1 MSPVRNTLNAKQNSK
16 ISNGVSPVRN
26 TLNAKQNSKISNGI
40 HPVRNYC
47 VTGIFRDS

>member
-1 MSPVRNTLNAKQNSK
+1 M
-16 ISNGVSPVRN
+16 SPVRN